1 MKKLPPI
8 LLTLGLILL
17 LLWLGVKDA
26 LVPFERTA
34 IEQPVYTVGEVAAT
48 EGPAKDS
55 RIVTFGPA
63 LWGTYPGA
71 RAFPDVAAARQ
82 YLQEENRRGKQWGIF
97 RLSGDYALDTYEDD
111 GVRRIART
119 LVVVERVEWP

>member
-1 MKKLPPI
+1 MKKLLPV
-8 LLTLGLILL
+8 LLTLGLLLL

-26 LVPFERTA
+26 LVPFEREGIQQA
-34 IEQPVYTVGEVAAT
+34 LYAVGEVAAGDAPAA
-48 EGPAKDS
+48 EGEA

-63 LWGTYPGA
+63 LWGAYPGA

-82 YLQEENRRGKQWGIF
+82 YLNEENKRGRKWGIF
-97 RLSGDYALDTYEDD
+97 RLSGDYALDTYDKN

-119 LVVVERVEWP
+119 LVVVERVE